1 MIPCVPIIKLYEF
14 CNFFGDHLE
23 FCGDHLEFGL
33 RMKFYHRIEARN
45 GILVPKK
52 TTKVDIALLCVA
64 VKNIL

>member
-14 CNFFGDHLE
+14 CNFCGDHLE

-45 GILVPKK
+45 GIFVPKK